1 MFIYEP
7 MDDNMKQD
15 HIISALV
22 ELKRSTLALYA
33 HKGQLCNLQCTQNLV
48 ALQI

>member
-15 HIISALV
+15 HIISALL
-22 ELKRSTLALYA
+22 ELKIALYA
-33 HKGQLCNLQCTQNLV
+33 HKGQLCNLRCTQNLV